1 MKQNNEQV
9 NLPTHKDGAGIAM
22 GYGLDGRAT
31 IPGRDKRFLHSV
43 QTSSGTDHVFMAW
56 CLIH

>member
-9 NLPTHKDGAGIAM
+9 TLSTHKDYAGIVM
-22 GYGLDGRAT
+22 GYGLDGRAS
-31 IPGRDKRFLHSV
+31 IPGRDKRFLYSV
-43 QTSSGTDHVFMAW
+43 QASSGSDHVSMAW